1 MEYSAQGTTAAGRYE
16 ALVGSRS
23 VYDREAKESSKL
35 TIPSL
40 IPEQTSG
47 TRARIKTPFQATGSR
62 GVNSLSN
69 KLLMTLL
76 PPSTAFFK
84 LDIDDLEI
92 RKQGQE
98 ALQSE
103 IDKGLRTIENA
114 LMSEIEI
121 SNDRVAM
128 FEALKHLV
136 VSGNVLLYLTDKGL
150 KVYPLSK
157 FVCKRDEV
165 GNVLEILIK
174 ETVHPQALP
183 LEFLEQIKKKE
194 NYDAEMM
201 KGDLDI
207 YTSIKRMNDD
217 FFWFQECKG
226 EKIPNTDGRSKVDV
240 TPFIPLRFIRVDGE
254 DYGRGY
260 VEEYRGDLISLE
272 SLMQAIIE
280 GAAASAK
287 TLFLVNPNGIT
298 RAATIAKAP
307 NGAIREGT
315 AADISVMQVGKS
327 ADFSVAFSAIQR
339 IEARLEFAFL
349 MARSVQRDAERVTAA
364 EINLMA
370 QELENSLGGIY
381 SILTQEFQL
390 PYLRR
395 RMHLLVRQGKVPKL
409 PDELVKPKIVT
420 GLQGLGRGNDRN
432 KLIEFITTVAQALGP
447 DVMRQY
453 VNVDEAVKRLATS
466 IGIDTANLV
475 KTQEEIQAEQQAA
488 AQQQLIQSLG
498 PAALGSRLLDPK
510 VNAEAGLAD
519 AQAQQLQQ
527 QGGTP
532 DANQEVQ

>member
-1 MEYSAQGTTAAGRYE
+1 MEYSTQGTTAAGRYE
-16 ALVGSRS
+16 ALVSSRS

-47 TRARIKTPFQATGSR
+47 TRAKIKTPFQATGSR

-84 LDIDDLEI
+84 LEIDDLEI

-103 IDKGLRTIENA
+103 IDKGLQTIENA
-114 LMSEIEI
+114 LMNQIEI

-183 LEFLEQIKKKE
+183 LDFLELIKKKE
-194 NYDAEMM
+194 NYDADMM

-207 YTSIKRMNDD
+207 YTSIKRVNDD

-240 TPFIPLRFIRVDGE
+240 TPFIPLRFIRIDGE

-287 TLFLVNPNGIT
+287 TVFLVNPNGIT
-298 RAATIAKAP
+298 RAATLAKAP
-307 NGAIREGT
+307 NGAIREGS
-315 AADISVMQVGKS
+315 AGDISVMQVGKA
-327 ADFSVAFSAIQR
+327 ADFSVAERVIQR
-339 IEARLEFAFL
+339 IEMRLEAAFL
-349 MARSVQRDAERVTAA
+349 MVRSVQRDAERVTAA
-364 EINLMA
+364 EVNLMA

-390 PYLRR
+390 PYLKR

-432 KLIEFITTVAQALGP
+432 KLIEFIGTVAQALGP

-475 KTQEEIQAEQQAA
+475 KTQEQIQAEAEAA

-498 PAALGSRLLDPK
+498 PAALGSKLLDPK
-510 VNAEAGLAD
+510 ANADAGLAD
-519 AQAQQLQQ
+519 AKTQQLQ

-532 DANQEVQ
+532 DANQEA